1 MLTQASLIPFLVA
14 AALVATEPPPVAR
27 RLDVETPS
35 ARRASGKPE
44 VSLIPS
50 ESRAR
55 ISTANASAAFAV
67 KEGRKPG
74 PNGTSRKRTV
84 RRVRA
89 LECGTCHA
97 MSAAF
102 GELAAGVGA
111 DVRACGREW
120 TRFLCR
126 KCARTAGSGQRV
138 LSLAGRCDQCRM
150 FATYGPPSGPRQHC
164 RAHKLDTD
172 IDLTHPRCP
181 VLSDTGTP
189 CGKTATFGPRTPSS
203 LRFCAAHKRA
213 DDVTLHVRQC
223 QWRGR
228 DSGQGSVPGCRKTGR
243 YAPPGQTAHVVCF
256 RHRAP
261 GDVLLHGC
269 GAARAHTDSTS
280 CGQASVF
287 ADASVNASDADGW
300 LNASALST
308 RCPVICTRTKA
319 LSHAPSPPLCFFV
332 SITLTHSLARCLST
346 QASDDVSS
354 LPLGHQHGPSYA
366 KGCQGEHPQ
375 QQAPPPPCHPLPR
388 PRAAQERLPPPLRK
402 ECGACGSV
410 SVTHGVPMCEEDVA
424 DNGAQSG
431 WCWLQV
437 LRRINIACHE
447 QDESHT
453 HPRARVRI
461 NKKGPRTQTD
471 TDVTR
476 HAVRR
481 AQGVRVECVQHV
493 GAGL

>member
-1 MLTQASLIPFLVA
+1 MLTQASLIPFFVA

-35 ARRASGKPE
+35 ARRASGKPA
-44 VSLIPS
+44 VSLMPS

-55 ISTANASAAFAV
+55 DCSSKHPWGNNTATTAPAGTTVSTANASVAFAV
-67 KEGRKPG
+67 KEGREPG
-74 PNGTSRKRTV
+74 PSGASRKRTV

-89 LECGTCHA
+89 LECGQCHA

-164 RAHKLDTD
+164 RTHKLDTD

-189 CGKTATFGPRTPSS
+189 CGKTATFGPGSASS

-223 QWRGR
+223 QWRGT

-243 YAPPGQTAHVVCF
+243 YATPGQTAHVVCF

-269 GAARAHTDSTS
+269 GAARAHTDSTG
-280 CGQASVF
+280 CGQPSVV
-287 ADASVNASDADGW
+287 AAASVNASDADGW
-300 LNASALST
+300 LNASALPT
-308 RCPVICTRTKA
+308 RCPVVCTRT
-319 LSHAPSPPLCFFV
+319 PPL
-332 SITLTHSLARCLST
+332 
-346 QASDDVSS
+346 S
-354 LPLGHQHGPSYA
+354 LPL
-366 KGCQGEHPQ
+366 
-375 QQAPPPPCHPLPR
+375 PLPLSVSLFLSLTLTPSLAAFPHAGER
-388 PRAAQERLPPPLRK
+388 RCFVSASEKSAWTLTRQGLRRRASAATSPPATLPCTPTPPRGTRAAAATTPQGMRGMRERQCHSWCANVRGGRRCQRRPGWVVLAPGPL
-402 ECGACGSV
+402 S
-410 SVTHGVPMCEEDVA
+410 
-424 DNGAQSG
+424 
-431 WCWLQV
+431 
-437 LRRINIACHE
+437 
-447 QDESHT
+447 
-453 HPRARVRI
+453 
-461 NKKGPRTQTD
+461 
-471 TDVTR
+471 
-476 HAVRR
+476 
-481 AQGVRVECVQHV
+481 
-493 GAGL
+493 